1 VSAAVGPGPSHPP
14 HAAQAAQAAQAAL
27 AALRRRNSACFSL
40 ARFCATLG
48 WQMQAVAVGW
58 HVYALTRDPL
68 ALGLVGLSEFLPFV
82 LLVLVG
88 GHAAD
93 HMQRRALASR
103 AYTVVVLCALAL
115 LALTLG
121 SGRQAWPV
129 YLVVGT
135 FGAARAFWAPAM
147 QSMLPGLVAREDFAG
162 TVALNSVL
170 FQVAAAAGPVLGG
183 VLYLAGAPVVFGACA
198 LLFAVALLLIR
209 MIRADTRPAAPPPIG
224 SAQRFMEGLRFVRH
238 SPLVLGVISLDLFA
252 VLLGGAVALLP
263 IYARDLLHT
272 GPVGLGLLRAA
283 PGVGAGLAALVLAL
297 RPLRDHAGRALL
309 GGVAVF
315 GACMI
320 VFGLSRSMPLSLLA
334 LLLSGS
340 GDMVSMYVRGILVP
354 LATPDELRG
363 RVSAVTSMFIGASN
377 ELGEFESGLTAKW
390 LGTVPSVVA
399 GGVLTLVVAGTWA
412 WLFPGLRKL
421 RYLR

>member
-1 VSAAVGPGPSHPP
+1 MSDA
-14 HAAQAAQAAQAAL
+14 
-27 AALRRRNSACFSL
+27 ACFLS

-58 HVYALTRDPL
+58 HVYALTGDPL
-68 ALGLVGLSEFLPFV
+68 ALGFVGLSEFLPFV

-93 HMQRRALASR
+93 HAERRALASR
-103 AYTVVVLCALAL
+103 AYLLVVACALAL
-115 LALTLG
+115 LGLTVAG
-121 SGRQAWPV
+121 GRQVWPV
-129 YLVVGT
+129 YLVVGA

-147 QSMLPGLVAREDFAG
+147 QSMLPGLVARADFPG
-162 TVALNSVL
+162 TVALNSML
-170 FQVAAAAGPVLGG
+170 FQIAAAAGPALGG

-198 LLFAVALLLIR
+198 LLFALALLFMR
-209 MIRADTRPAAPPPIG
+209 MIRADTRPVAPPQIG
-224 SAQRFMEGLRFVRH
+224 SAQRFMEGLRFVRR
-238 SPLVLGVISLDLFA
+238 SPLVLAVISIDLFG
-252 VLLGGAVALLP
+252 VLFGGAVALLP

-283 PGVGAGLAALVLAL
+283 PAVGAGLAALALAR

-334 LLLSGS
+334 LVLSGG
-340 GDMVSMYVRGILVP
+340 GDMVGVYIRGILVP

-363 RVSAVTSMFIGASN
+363 RVSAVSSMFIGASN

-390 LGTVPSVVA
+390 LGTVPSVVV
-399 GGVLTLVVAGTWA
+399 GGVLTLAVAGTWA
-412 WLFPGLRKL
+412 WLFPQLRRL
-421 RYLR
+421 RHLR

>member
-1 VSAAVGPGPSHPP
+1 MGRAGPRDAGRF
-14 HAAQAAQAAQAAL
+14 L
-27 AALRRRNSACFSL
+27 L
-40 ARFCATLG
+40 ARFCATLA

-58 HVYALTRDPL
+58 HVYALTGDPL

-93 HMQRRALASR
+93 HVDRRAVASR
-103 AYTVVVLCALAL
+103 AYGIVVLCALTL
-115 LALTLG
+115 LTLALEDV
-121 SGRQAWPV
+121 RRAWPI
-129 YLVVGT
+129 YAAVGA

-147 QSMLPGLVAREDFAG
+147 QALLPGLVARDRFPGA
-162 TVALNSVL
+162 VALNSML
-170 FQVAAAAGPVLGG
+170 FQVATAAGPVLGG
-183 VLYLAGAPVVFGACA
+183 VLYLFGPPVVFGACA
-198 LLFAVALLLIR
+198 LLFASALLLIR
-209 MIRADTRPAAPPPIG
+209 MIRADTRPPAPPATG
-224 SAQRFMEGLRFVRH
+224 SARRFIQGLQFVRR

-283 PGVGAGLAALVLAL
+283 PGVGAGLAALWLAM

-320 VFGLSRSMPLSLLA
+320 AFGLSRSMPLSLLA

-340 GDMVSMYVRGILVP
+340 GDMVGMYVRGILVP
-354 LATPDELRG
+354 LATPDALRG
-363 RVSAVTSMFIGASN
+363 RVSAVSSMFVGASN

-390 LGTVPSVVA
+390 LGTVPSVVV
-399 GGVLTLVVAGTWA
+399 GGMLTLAVAGAWA
-412 WLFPGLRKL
+412 WRFPALRRL
-421 RYLR
+421 RHLR

>member
-1 VSAAVGPGPSHPP
+1 VSEVAGAEDPPPAPSAHPSHPP
-14 HAAQAAQAAQAAL
+14 HPAL
-27 AALRRRNSACFSL
+27 AALRRRNSACYSL

-58 HVYALTRDPL
+58 HVYALTHDPL

-93 HMQRRALASR
+93 HMERRAMASR
-103 AYTVVVLCALAL
+103 AYMLVVACALAL
-115 LALTLG
+115 LSLTVAG
-121 SGRQAWPV
+121 ARQAWPV

-147 QSMLPGLVAREDFAG
+147 QAMLPGLVARADFAG

-170 FQVAAAAGPVLGG
+170 YQIAAAAGPVLGG
-183 VLYLAGAPVVFGACA
+183 VLYLAGAPVVFGTCA
-198 LLFAVALLLIR
+198 LLFAVALLLLR
-209 MIRADTRPAAPPPIG
+209 VIRADTRPGAPPPIG
-224 SAQRFMEGLRFVRH
+224 SAQRFMQGLRFVRH

-252 VLLGGAVALLP
+252 VLFGGALALLP
-263 IYARDLLHT
+263 IYARDLVHT

-283 PGVGAGLAALVLAL
+283 PGVGAGLAALALAL

-320 VFGLSRSMPLSLLA
+320 IFGLSRSMTLSWLA

-390 LGTVPSVVA
+390 LGTVPSVVV
-399 GGVLTLVVAGTWA
+399 GGVLTLAVAGTWA
-412 WLFPGLRKL
+412 VLFPGLRKL
-421 RYLR
+421 RHLR

>member
-1 VSAAVGPGPSHPP
+1 
-14 HAAQAAQAAQAAL
+14 
-27 AALRRRNSACFSL
+27 
-40 ARFCATLG
+40 
-48 WQMQAVAVGW
+48 
-58 HVYALTRDPL
+58 VYALTRDPL

-93 HMQRRALASR
+93 HSERRALASR
-103 AYTVVVLCALAL
+103 AYVLVILCALAL
-115 LALTLG
+115 LALTVG
-121 SGRQAWPV
+121 GGRQAWPI

-147 QSMLPGLVAREDFAG
+147 QSMLPSLVAREDFAG
-162 TVALNSVL
+162 TVALNSML
-170 FQVAAAAGPVLGG
+170 FQIAAAAGPVLGG
-183 VLYLAGAPVVFGACA
+183 VLYLIGAPVVFGACA
-198 LLFAVALLLIR
+198 LLFALALLLIR
-209 MIRADTRPAAPPPIG
+209 MIRADTHPAAPPPLG
-224 SAQRFMEGLRFVRH
+224 SAQRFMQGLQFVRR
-238 SPLVLGVISLDLFA
+238 SPLVLGAISLDLFA
-252 VLLGGAVALLP
+252 VLFGGAVALLP
-263 IYARDLLHT
+263 IYAHDLLHT

-283 PGVGAGLAALVLAL
+283 PAVGAGLAALALAL

-315 GACMI
+315 GVCMV

-340 GDMVSMYVRGILVP
+340 GDMVSLYVRGILVP

-363 RVSAVTSMFIGASN
+363 RVSAVTSMFVGASN

-390 LGTVPSVVA
+390 LGTVPSVVI
-399 GGVLTLVVAGTWA
+399 GGVLTLAVAGGWA
-412 WLFPGLRKL
+412 LLFPSLRKL
-421 RYLR
+421 RHLR